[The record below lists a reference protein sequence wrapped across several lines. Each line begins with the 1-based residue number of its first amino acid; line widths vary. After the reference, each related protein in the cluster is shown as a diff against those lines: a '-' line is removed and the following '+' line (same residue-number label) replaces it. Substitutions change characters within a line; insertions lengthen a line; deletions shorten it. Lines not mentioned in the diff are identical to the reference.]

1 MTGLVFLHGWGF
13 GPSTWDAWLPA
24 FPGAPTVVLDAGYF
38 GPSSAPVSA
47 ALPHNPDGWLG
58 IGHSQGFAKLAA
70 MAVPWRGLM
79 GLGGFLH
86 FCPTNNHPAG
96 TSRDVLD
103 AMIARLETDA
113 VDVLKRFHRRC
124 GGRDLAGSRPE
135 PEGLARLRADLIA
148 LRDLDASP
156 PACPTLYVHAQD
168 DRIAPVALAQE
179 ALARSQA
186 HIQAQA
192 HIQTQELNRH
202 TRLAL
207 LETGG
212 HALPL
217 TRAAECIALAQE
229 FHSGLC

>member
-24 FPGAPTVVLDAGYF
+24 FPGAPIVLLDAGYF

-47 ALPHNPDGWLG
+47 VLPHNPDGWLG
-58 IGHSQGFAKLAA
+58 IGHSHGFARLAA
-70 MAVPWRGLM
+70 LAVPWRGLV
-79 GLGGFLH
+79 GLGSFLH
-86 FCPTNNHPAG
+86 FCPTGNGSAG
-96 TSRDVLD
+96 TPREVLD

-113 VDVLKRFHRRC
+113 ADVLTRFHRRC
-124 GGRDLAGSRPE
+124 GLRDVPACSPE
-135 PEGLARLRADLIA
+135 PEGLVRLRADLIA

-156 PACPTLYVHAQD
+156 PECPTLYVHAQD

-179 ALARSQA
+179 ALARSQDR
-186 HIQAQA
+186 HQ
-192 HIQTQELNRH
+192 H

-212 HALPL
+212 HGLPL

-229 FHSGLC
+229 FSHDLC